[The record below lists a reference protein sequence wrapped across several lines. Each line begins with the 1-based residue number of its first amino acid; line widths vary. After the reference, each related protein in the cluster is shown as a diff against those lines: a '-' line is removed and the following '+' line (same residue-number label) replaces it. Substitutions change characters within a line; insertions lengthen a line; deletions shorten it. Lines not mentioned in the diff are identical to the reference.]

1 MMTADM
7 IIKLQK
13 DPEVLE
19 GIRQEMKKL
28 QNLGFIKKLKDLPR
42 YIQDDINAGLK
53 HFTPTTVA
61 FKETSASTKIW
72 IC

>member
-28 QNLGFIKKLKDLPR
+28 QNLGFIKKLTDLPR
-42 YIQDDINAGLK
+42 YIQDDTNAGLK
-53 HFTPTTVA
+53 HFIPTTVA
-61 FKETSASTKIW
+61 FKEISAITKIW